1 MHVFGHYPSSQLI
14 KTLVKHEIS
23 ETGMCLLLQVFCWAQ
38 PMELGTMSGQSDLA
52 QQNTSYISTLDVE
65 YRWCETL
72 LATEEHK
79 TIPAYIEL
87 LCHCCNN
94 ATQYHPVPCRMLLMK
109 ASFLLLLFAVPPAE
123 CHGIAFIIVTINA
136 KHKGGMQDHRNAKHH
151 TSKNMIC
158 RAKY

>member
-1 MHVFGHYPSSQLI
+1 MSPSSGI
-14 KTLVKHEIS
+14 
-23 ETGMCLLLQVFCWAQ
+23 LLGPTHGARHYLRTI
-38 PMELGTMSGQSDLA
+38 GSGL
-52 QQNTSYISTLDVE
+52 TEHFLYIYTRHIYIE
-65 YRWCETL
+65 YRWCGTL

-109 ASFLLLLFAVPPAE
+109 ASFLLLFFAVPPAE